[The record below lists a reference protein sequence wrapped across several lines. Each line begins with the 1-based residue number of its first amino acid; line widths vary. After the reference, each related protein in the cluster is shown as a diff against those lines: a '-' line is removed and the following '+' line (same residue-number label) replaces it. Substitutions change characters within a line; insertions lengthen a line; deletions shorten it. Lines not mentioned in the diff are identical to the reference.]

1 MSGSITEK
9 DLDLLMKMA
18 VFQSKVMMHIPRD
31 IVQKATLEAIAS
43 GDINVDDVP
52 SPQELDRMA
61 EQLELPLDK
70 DSIN

>member
-18 VFQSKVMMHIPRD
+18 AFQSKVMMHIPKD

-43 GDINVDDVP
+43 GDISVDDIP
-52 SPQELDRMA
+52 GPQEIDRMA
-61 EQLELPLDK
+61 EQLELPLVK